1 MINWE
6 LVIGL
11 TVFSLVLTV
20 ITELA
25 ESLVKGDKK

>member
-11 TVFSLVLTV
+11 TIFSLILTI

-25 ESLVKGDKK
+25 ESLIKGDKE

>member
-6 LVIGL
+6 LLIGL
-11 TVFSLVLTV
+11 TVVSVVLAV

-25 ESLVKGDKK
+25 ESLIKGDKE